1 MYSSETEGTGQDNI
15 SAELH
20 ALNLI
25 NVPPFSRLNPRIW
38 FAQVEVQFQR
48 RNIRSQASKYSFVL
62 GLLPTEVASEV
73 SDLIDNIP
81 APNPFDQLK
90 QAIIQRTSL
99 SDENRLQQLL
109 HECELGD
116 KSPSQLL
123 RHMRQLAGPYKF
135 DDAFLKEIWL
145 QRLPTVVR
153 QILCASSQPSDL
165 ESLAS
170 MADKILE
177 VTPCTTPY
185 VQAILETSNDKQ
197 TPTIASL
204 TAELGELRAQHE
216 RTVATLEN
224 KLDALQLLISN
235 FTSTRPRSSSRGSK
249 NRNNSKG
256 NKNDDNKC
264 WYHKKYGDKARK
276 CVTSCKFFKSFSSPK
291 RVNQTMV
298 ATNVSGHAPT
308 RLFHVLDKTSGYKF
322 LVDTGA
328 EVSVIPLTLSNKPI
342 AKSGKYT
349 LRAANKTEIKTF
361 GEQFLTLD
369 LGIRRNLTWVFII
382 ADVRHPILGADFL
395 SFYNL
400 LVDVKRRKLIDSC
413 TNLQIQGIQSDY
425 HIHSI
430 KIDTPGNDI
439 FATILSK
446 FPKITKPDYS
456 ENTVQHS
463 VVHRIITKGQPTS
476 ARPRRLPPDKLNVA
490 KAEFDHMMQLGIIRP
505 SSSPWASPLH
515 MMPKR
520 DQDWRPCG
528 DYRSLN
534 NLTLPDRYPIPHL
547 HDFSL
552 TLHGKQI
559 FSKIDLVREYH
570 QIPVASED
578 IAKTAIIT
586 PFCLFEFLRMPFGL
600 KNAAQTFQRFM
611 DEVTKG
617 LDFVF
622 VYIDDVLIAS
632 SSIHEH
638 TDHLHQLFERFQKY
652 GIVINPSKCIFGVE
666 SLEFLGHLI
675 DKRGI
680 KPLDTK
686 IEAIK
691 SFPEPDSWNKLRRFL
706 GMINFY
712 RRFIPHCSDILQPLT
727 EVLKGKV
734 KKFTL
739 PSQAK
744 DAFSAAKTA
753 IASTTM
759 LTYLSPDPEA
769 TLILCTDASQAAV
782 GAVLQQRVNNEV
794 KPLAFFSK
802 KLEPTQTRYS
812 TFGRELLAIYLAV
825 KHFNHLLQG
834 RDFVILT
841 DHKPLTYAF
850 NAKSDRYSPR
860 EMRQLDYIS
869 QFSTNIQF
877 IKGESNVVADTL
889 SRFNV
894 DTISF
899 TKGIDLL
906 DMARLQTDDPD
917 LDACKQSSSLSLK
930 SVPIPHSDSTIICD
944 TSTGTHR
951 PFVPIVYRKR
961 VFDCLH
967 SLSHPGIRAT
977 VKLIAERFVWPK
989 MNANIKKWTRTCVQC
1004 QRSKIH
1010 RHTITTPSAFSLP
1023 DHRFQHV
1030 HVDLVGPLPPSN
1042 GFTYIFTAV
1051 DRFTRWPIACP
1062 IKDIS
1067 AENVAAVFLDRWIAN
1082 FGVPSTVTSDRGSQ
1096 FQSHLFNEFTRILGI
1111 HHITTT
1117 AYHPAANGLVERF
1130 HRQLKSALM
1139 VQPDVSRWSE
1149 SLPFILLSIRS
1160 TIKEDLQCTPAQ
1172 LVYGANLTLPGQLVT
1187 HNGKPVCTDPTSFC
1201 ERLMSHMNNIKP
1213 VAPRPVVLKEQVSKH
1228 LNTCKFVFV
1237 RVDSVRRPLQHPYEG
1252 PYEVVERQ
1260 TKYFT
1265 INKNGKKET
1274 VSIDRIKPAFI
1285 ESETHDNRKPSK
1297 DSRDHT
1303 TQLPVFPNNSS
1314 PTPTKSIFRKTD
1326 GSKVTVPTNL
1336 NPSSD
1341 TLPSTKTTRSG
1352 RHVHFPK
1359 RYVELIT

>member
-1 MYSSETEGTGQDNI
+1 
-15 SAELH
+15 
-20 ALNLI
+20 
-25 NVPPFSRLNPRIW
+25 
-38 FAQVEVQFQR
+38 
-48 RNIRSQASKYSFVL
+48 
-62 GLLPTEVASEV
+62 
-73 SDLIDNIP
+73 
-81 APNPFDQLK
+81 
-90 QAIIQRTSL
+90 
-99 SDENRLQQLL
+99 
-109 HECELGD
+109 
-116 KSPSQLL
+116 
-123 RHMRQLAGPYKF
+123 MRQLAGPYKV
-135 DDAFLKEIWL
+135 DDVFLNEIWL
-145 QRLPTVVR
+145 QRLPTIVK
-153 QILCASSQPSDL
+153 QILCASSQPLDL
-165 ESLAS
+165 ENLAS

-185 VQAILETSNDKQ
+185 VQTLSETSNDRQ

-204 TAELGELRAQHE
+204 TAELGELRAHHE
-216 RTVATLEN
+216 RTIASLEN
-224 KLDALQLLISN
+224 KLDGLQLLLSN
-235 FTSTRPRSSSRGSK
+235 LTSKRSRSSSRGSK
-249 NRNNSKG
+249 NRDTSKG
-256 NKNDDNKC
+256 KKYDDHIC
-264 WYHKKYGDKARK
+264 WYHRKYGDKARK

-291 RVNQTMV
+291 GVNQTMV
-298 ATNVSGHAPT
+298 TTNISSDPHT

-328 EVSVIPLTLSNKPI
+328 EVSVIPVTLANKPVP
-342 AKSGKYT
+342 KGGKYT
-349 LRAANKTEIKTF
+349 LRAANRTEIKTF
-361 GEQFLTLD
+361 GEQFLTFD
-369 LGIRRNLTWVFII
+369 LGIKRHLTWVFII

-413 TNLQIQGIQSDY
+413 TKLQVLGIQSDY

-439 FATILSK
+439 FTTILSK

-476 ARPRRLPPDKLNVA
+476 ARPRRLPPNKLNVA

-515 MMPKR
+515 MVPKR

-552 TLHGKQI
+552 TLHGKHF
-559 FSKIDLVREYH
+559 FSKIDLVRAYH
-570 QIPVASED
+570 QIPVAHED

-586 PFCLFEFLRMPFGL
+586 PFGLFEFLRMPFGL

-632 SSIHEH
+632 KSFHEH
-638 TDHLHQLFERFQKY
+638 IDHLHQLFERFQKY

-666 SLEFLGHLI
+666 SLEFLGHMI
-675 DKRGI
+675 DKHGI

-691 SFPEPDSWNKLRRFL
+691 NFPEPDSLNKLRRFL

-712 RRFIPHCSDILQPLT
+712 RRFIPHCSAILQPLT
-727 EVLKGKV
+727 EVLKGKA

-739 PSQAK
+739 PPEAK

-753 IASTTM
+753 IAATTM
-759 LTYLSPDPEA
+759 LTYINPNPEA
-769 TLILCTDASQAAV
+769 TLILCTDASQAAI
-782 GAVLQQRVNNEV
+782 GAVLQQRVNNEI

-860 EMRQLDYIS
+860 ETRQLDYIS

-894 DTISF
+894 DAISF
-899 TKGIDLL
+899 TKEIDLSE
-906 DMARLQTDDPD
+906 MARLQIDDPD
-917 LDACKQSSSLSLK
+917 LVACKQNSSLSLK

-944 TSTGTHR
+944 TSTGIHR
-951 PFVPIVYRKR
+951 PFVPIAYRKR

-967 SLSHPGIRAT
+967 SLTHPGIRAT
-977 VKLIAERFVWPK
+977 VKLISERFVWPK
-989 MNANIKKWTRTCVQC
+989 MNANIKQWTRNCLQC

-1010 RHTITTPSAFSLP
+1010 RHTITTPSTFSLP

-1030 HVDLVGPLPPSN
+1030 HIDLVGPLAPSN
-1042 GFTYIFTAV
+1042 GFTHIFTAV

-1067 AENVAAVFLDRWIAN
+1067 AKNVAAVFLDRWIAN
-1082 FGVPSTVTSDRGSQ
+1082 FGVPSTITSDRGSQ

-1130 HRQLKSALM
+1130 HRQLK
-1139 VQPDVSRWSE
+1139 
-1149 SLPFILLSIRS
+1149 
-1160 TIKEDLQCTPAQ
+1160 
-1172 LVYGANLTLPGQLVT
+1172 T
-1187 HNGKPVCTDPTSFC
+1187 H
-1201 ERLMSHMNNIKP
+1201 
-1213 VAPRPVVLKEQVSKH
+1213 
-1228 LNTCKFVFV
+1228 
-1237 RVDSVRRPLQHPYEG
+1237 
-1252 PYEVVERQ
+1252 
-1260 TKYFT
+1260 
-1265 INKNGKKET
+1265 
-1274 VSIDRIKPAFI
+1274 
-1285 ESETHDNRKPSK
+1285 
-1297 DSRDHT
+1297 
-1303 TQLPVFPNNSS
+1303 
-1314 PTPTKSIFRKTD
+1314 
-1326 GSKVTVPTNL
+1326 
-1336 NPSSD
+1336 
-1341 TLPSTKTTRSG
+1341 
-1352 RHVHFPK
+1352 
-1359 RYVELIT
+1359 